1 MDDYAKLKQFWDGVF
16 KENEE
21 TQPLQ
26 GKWVEEEKF
35 NQVIRTYVKPDGM
48 VLDYGCGSGWGLM
61 EIAFTVKIQQ
71 GIGIDVSPNGV
82 KRANEVAAA
91 SGLSNLSFYCGDQN
105 LLCGYPEMFDFI
117 LCVNTLDVVPDNV
130 QAEILERLSSA
141 LQPNGHLFVGLN
153 PDFSEEVLTERLGMA
168 KNGHYFYKD
177 GVLRANKKSV
187 EEWRELLSNYF
198 VVEENFTFSLN
209 ERERQYPRVGFV
221 LAPRSRVI
229 A

>member
-16 KENEE
+16 KEKEE
-21 TQPLQ
+21 IQPLQ

-35 NQVIRTYVKPDGM
+35 NQVIRTYVKPDGTI
-48 VLDYGCGSGWGLM
+48 LDYGCGSGWGLM
-61 EIAFTVKIQQ
+61 EIAFTVKVQQ

-91 SGLSNLSFYCGDQN
+91 SGLSNLFFYCGDQN
-105 LLCGYPEMFDFI
+105 LLCGYPEKFDFI

-130 QAEILERLSSA
+130 QVEILERLSAA

-153 PDFSEEVLTERLGMA
+153 PDFSEDILTERLGMA